1 MEILAKLGIDWKLFV
16 AQIVNFAILFL
27 VLRRFAYRPMIEFLD
42 KRTERIEQ
50 GLKDADEARK
60 RLDDA
65 SDKEREILDQA
76 KKAAQ
81 EIIAKAEAMS
91 KKNYEKALE
100 DAKADAT
107 RLIEQARKNMEAEK
121 SKLLVEA
128 KAELVELV
136 MLSTEKILGEKLDAG
151 KNGELIQ
158 RHLREAK

>member
-1 MEILAKLGIDWKLFV
+1 MEILSKLGIDWKLFI

-27 VLRRFAYRPMIEFLD
+27 ILRRFAYRPMIEFLE

-65 SDKEREILDQA
+65 SNKEQEILDQA

-91 KKNYEKALE
+91 KKNYEKALD
-100 DAKADAT
+100 DAKMDAE
-107 RLIEQARKNMEAEK
+107 RLIEQARKNMEVEK
-121 SKLLVEA
+121 SRLLAEA
-128 KAELVELV
+128 KTELAEIVL
-136 MLSTEKILGEKLDAG
+136 LSTEKILGEKLDVS
-151 KNGELIQ
+151 KDSELIRKSVQ
-158 RHLREAK
+158 